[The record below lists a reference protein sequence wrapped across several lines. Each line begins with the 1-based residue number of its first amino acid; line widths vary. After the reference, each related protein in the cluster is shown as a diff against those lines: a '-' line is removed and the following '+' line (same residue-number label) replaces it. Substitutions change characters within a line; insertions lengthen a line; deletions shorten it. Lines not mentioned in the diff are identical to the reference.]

1 MKSKSLAQLTFKE
14 LHELSESKIP
24 LNEEVSN
31 GLKLVLDSIELRRK
45 KINVRSFQMSET
57 KSNKR

>member
-45 KINVRSFQMSET
+45 KINVRSFQKSET